1 MFSARIE
8 RVCSVLVR
16 HGLTGVIRMIR
27 DHGRARE
34 YVVYCRGLEDAVLE
48 GEPSD
53 VRPGVLD
60 ELASWRRSRE
70 SVAPPFVADRTGGW
84 TDFCWAWRGG
94 QPVGIVW
101 TTTHSPLL
109 VTAADEAVIVDLY
122 TSPESR
128 GLGIASALIVVACR
142 QLFRR
147 SFRRV
152 YATVEVQN
160 TPSRRAFERSGFRSI
175 GQFTSRGWLRRP
187 PRAATWLGRPVTGG
201 SA

>member
-8 RVCSVLVR
+8 RVRSVLVS
-16 HGLTGVIRMIR
+16 HGPTGVIRMLR
-27 DHGRARE
+27 EHGRARE
-34 YVVYCRGLEDAVLE
+34 YVVYCRGLENGALEEDAPGVK
-48 GEPSD
+48 
-53 VRPGVLD
+53 PGVLG

-128 GLGIASALIVVACR
+128 GLGIASALIAAACR
-142 QLFRR
+142 QLSRQ

-152 YATVEVQN
+152 YATVEVEN
-160 TPSRRAFERSGFRSI
+160 APSRRAFERSGFRSI
-175 GQFTSRGWLRRP
+175 GEFTLRGWLRRP
-187 PRAATWLGRPVTGG
+187 PRTAAWLGRSRTGG
-201 SA
+201 F